1 MARRAVRFTSIAALQ
16 AHINSGAR
24 STSRHAVLNAIA
36 SGPAEGITRAEL
48 SQSTGFGVNVVCG
61 RVAELIAD
69 GIVTDL
75 GIHKVCSTSG
85 NLVHAIK
92 LDPEYSGKAY

>member
-16 AHINSGAR
+16 SHINSGAR
-24 STSRHAVLNAIA
+24 STSRHTVLSAIA
-36 SGPAEGITRAEL
+36 AAPEGGITRAEL
-48 SQSTGFGVNVVCG
+48 SQVTGLGVNVVCG

-92 LDPEYSGKAY
+92 LDPDYSGTAY